1 MGWEMHRKK
10 QSTIQGVI
18 FLITQ
23 DVLKC
28 PFFLLKYMLKNV
40 MIVITQKESKTCAVC
55 PFYFHRNPFIY
66 KDS

>member
-1 MGWEMHRKK
+1 MGNAQEK
-10 QSTIQGVI
+10 TINNPGSDM
-18 FLITQ
+18 FNNP

-55 PFYFHRNPFIY
+55 PFYFHRNPFIH